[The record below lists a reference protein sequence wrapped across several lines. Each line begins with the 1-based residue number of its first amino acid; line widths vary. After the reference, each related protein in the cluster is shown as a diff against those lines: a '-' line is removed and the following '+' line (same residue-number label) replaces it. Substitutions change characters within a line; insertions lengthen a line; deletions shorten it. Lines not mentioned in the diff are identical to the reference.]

1 MDRTYKLKDRPEFKS
16 KPKPVTFKK
25 TDKVSCAVE
34 IMTEKNYG
42 SVVVVDNN
50 DRVIGIF
57 TKRVIK
63 KNYVL

>member
-50 DRVIGIF
+50 DRVMIILI
-57 TKRVIK
+57 T
-63 KNYVL
+63 

>member
-57 TKRVIK
+57 TKTVIK

>member
-42 SVVVVDNN
+42 EHLGFSNEDY
-50 DRVIGIF
+50 
-57 TKRVIK
+57 K
-63 KNYVL
+63 KDEAPCGMA